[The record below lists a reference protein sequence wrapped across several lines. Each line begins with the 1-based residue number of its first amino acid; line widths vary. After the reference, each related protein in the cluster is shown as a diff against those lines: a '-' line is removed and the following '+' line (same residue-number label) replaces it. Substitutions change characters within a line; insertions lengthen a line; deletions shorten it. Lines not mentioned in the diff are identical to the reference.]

1 MRRAPTGPNRQQGA
15 ALLVLA
21 AALVLGVA
29 TILVARVNEIG
40 TRSIADHR
48 KHNAAVLE
56 HAKKA
61 LIGYVAMSA
70 VQADEDNPGRLPC
83 PESPSDAGT
92 ANEGRAGSSCAPAFP
107 TNKNIGRLPWK
118 TLGVDKLLDAHAEP
132 LWYVVSP
139 GWVYAG
145 ASLVINSNSTGQ
157 LTVDGEAN
165 TVVALI
171 IAPDVAMNVEASAG
185 CTAHNQTRSVPAAGI
200 NPLNYLECFNS
211 ASLTSFSTSGPSG
224 SFNDQAVKITLAD
237 VLPAIEAAIA
247 VRIERQIAPALK
259 AIYTPGAWGFAGT
272 EPVFPFAAPFADPSV
287 SAMQGTN
294 GTTQGLLPLSHGET
308 SPGSGVACAPGLSD
322 PRCNPTFVAW
332 TGAASMSS
340 PSTYSETCS
349 VAANSIDCTFYY
361 RCLLILCPAGNVPF
375 TVNATAANVGMAMR
389 RLNSAVTMTNVEA
402 AGRTVS
408 ATLNVNGSATVALG
422 GTTTTPGGS
431 AGFLPTLLG
440 NTLCG
445 LSGLLSLVIG
455 CKQHSLSIP
464 VLLFADHSLLDS
476 STTGAGATGWY
487 LRNRWHEVSYYA
499 VAAGHTPAGIAAT
512 PSCTT
517 ATNCLTVANV
527 APSGAQRAMLILAGR
542 SINGTARP
550 SGTLADYLEFG
561 NATAAFERQ
570 PVSTAATPTL
580 NNPFN
585 DRIVV
590 VDAN

>member
-1 MRRAPTGPNRQQGA
+1 MSMVRTGRKRQQGA

-61 LIGYVAMSA
+61 LIGYVAMTA

-107 TNKNIGRLPWK
+107 TNKNVGRLPWK

-132 LWYVVSP
+132 LWYAVSP

-145 ASLVINSNSTGQ
+145 ASLVINSNSSSQ

-185 CTAHNQTRSVPAAGI
+185 CTAHNQARSVPAAGI

-211 ASLTSFSTSGPSG
+211 ASLTSFATSGPSG
-224 SFNDQAVKITLAD
+224 SFNDQAVKITVAD
-237 VLPAIEAAIA
+237 VMPAIEAAIA
-247 VRIERQIAPALK
+247 VRIERQIAPVLRT
-259 AIYTPGAWGFAGT
+259 IYTPGAWGFGGT
-272 EPVFPFAAPFADPSV
+272 EPVYPFPASFGDPST
-287 SAMQGTN
+287 SAMQGVAPN
-294 GTTQGLLPLSHGET
+294 APGLLPLSHAET
-308 SPGSGVACAPGLSD
+308 SPDSGVACAPGPAD
-322 PRCNPTFVAW
+322 PRCSPTFVAW
-332 TGAASMSS
+332 TGAASMSGGSIYS
-340 PSTYSETCS
+340 PSCTVS
-349 VAANSIDCTFYY
+349 AGSIDCIYYY
-361 RCLLILCPAGNVPF
+361 RCFLVFCPAGDVPF
-375 TVNATAANVGMAMR
+375 TLTARASNVGMAMR
-389 RLNSAVTMTNVEA
+389 RLNRDAPMTNVQPHASA
-402 AGRTVS
+402 ARTVS
-408 ATLNVNGSATVALG
+408 ATLNADGTADVTLTGNTSYTG
-422 GTTTTPGGS
+422 GG
-431 AGFLPTLLG
+431 GFLG
-440 NTLCG
+440 NLLCG
-445 LSGLLSLVIG
+445 VTGLLALTVG
-455 CKQHSLSIP
+455 CKQASLSVP
-464 VLLFADHSLLDS
+464 VLLFADHPLLDA

-499 VAAGHTPAGIAAT
+499 VASGYTPAGLAT

-517 ATNCLTVANV
+517 GTNCLSVANV

-542 SINGTARP
+542 SINGSARP
-550 SGTLADYLEFG
+550 SANVADYLEFG

-580 NNPFN
+580 KNPFN

-590 VDAN
+590 VDSN